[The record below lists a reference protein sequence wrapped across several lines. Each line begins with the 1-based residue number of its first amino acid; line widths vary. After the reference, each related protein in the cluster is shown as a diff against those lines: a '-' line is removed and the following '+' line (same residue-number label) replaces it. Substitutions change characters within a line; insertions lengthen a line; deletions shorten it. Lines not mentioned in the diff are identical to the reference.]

1 LEWKEFTDI
10 EKWNVLLTKVISPL
24 HCFAVQICGADGRG
38 AGCFYKRLA
47 PTKKPILDWQH
58 ERAYDGIPGKTL
70 KLLVEHY
77 GGICKELEHAGC
89 GLEENVGEG
98 GVDDGTVMG
107 LMLHNNPHMDPVTMS
122 ETLAN
127 RHRVSKEEWK
137 VVRESMDDQVLLNLM
152 VRQDYLETVSWVA
165 SSEQKQDHTRE
176 QLKKLNVRAQTY
188 CSRATPVLGRR
199 RSAAKAKPKARD
211 PTVAPVPRGSGP
223 EATRWKAALKARDPE
238 LLQQLK
244 PARSSVWKDQHNG
257 NYRLLYDAEQ
267 VLPGYV
273 SWTVA
278 GHGSAQRQILT
289 MAWAEEAKHGG
300 AMPDDVRDAIASI
313 PD

>member
-1 LEWKEFTDI
+1 
-10 EKWNVLLTKVISPL
+10 
-24 HCFAVQICGADGRG
+24 
-38 AGCFYKRLA
+38 
-47 PTKKPILDWQH
+47 
-58 ERAYDGIPGKTL
+58 
-70 KLLVEHY
+70 
-77 GGICKELEHAGC
+77 
-89 GLEENVGEG
+89 
-98 GVDDGTVMG
+98 
-107 LMLHNNPHMDPVTMS
+107 MDPVTIA

-267 VLPGYV
+267 VLLGYV